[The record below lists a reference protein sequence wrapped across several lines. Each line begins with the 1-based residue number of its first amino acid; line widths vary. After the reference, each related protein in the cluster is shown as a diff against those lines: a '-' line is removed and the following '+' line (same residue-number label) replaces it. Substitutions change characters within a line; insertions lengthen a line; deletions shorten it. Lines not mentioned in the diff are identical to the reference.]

1 MSAASDLSTIRTKV
15 RRVTGRLSPAEMS
28 DNLVDFYINTYLM
41 YDFPEQIRSR
51 ILQTTYRFTTNAFQ
65 DTYEFPSEQYVLMQG
80 PLQCDGYYLNY
91 YQNQEL
97 FYAAWPK
104 IFFLQTV
111 AIGNGATTNPA
122 LANLSALPALANQV
136 MVTTSIAG
144 ETVSYTDDGQG
155 SFLSEG
161 FTIIGITN
169 TNPAIVTLATAT
181 SGIVAGDQVFIS
193 NVFGM
198 TQINGGPYLVTA
210 AAGASIT
217 INVDATIAAGFSPF
231 QTSPGSGMQKQS
243 GTVNYQTGAIA
254 LDWGSP
260 PDNGAQINAHYYTY
274 KASRPNSLLFWGN
287 EMVFRP
293 VPDQGY
299 LIEIPVYKKP
309 VELLA
314 NSQSPE
320 LRQWWQLISYGAALK
335 IFADSL
341 DMESY
346 QKCSPLFQEQEI
358 LAMRS
363 TVDQKSQKKVI
374 TPFSDAGGPQTYP
387 YDFFGY

>member
-15 RRVTGRLSPAEMS
+15 RRVTGRLDPVEMS
-28 DNLVDFYINTYLM
+28 DNDVDFYINTYLL
-41 YDFPEQIRSR
+41 YDFPEQMRSR
-51 ILQTTYRFTTNAFQ
+51 ILQTAYRFTTSAFQ
-65 DTYEFPSEQYVLMQG
+65 DVYPFPSEQYVLMQG
-80 PLQCDGYYLNY
+80 PVQCDGYYLNY

-104 IFFLQTV
+104 TFFLQTV
-111 AIGNGATTNPA
+111 GTGNGAATNPA
-122 LANLSALPALANQV
+122 LAALSALPVLASNV
-136 MVTTSIAG
+136 LLTTSIG
-144 ETVSYTDDGQG
+144 GQTVSYTDNGLG
-155 SFLSEG
+155 AFLSQP
-161 FTIIGITN
+161 FTIIGINQALT
-169 TNPAIVTLATAT
+169 AIVTLSTAV
-181 SGIVAGDQVFIS
+181 SGITVGDQVFIS

-198 TQINGGPYLVTA
+198 TQINGGPYLVVA

-217 INVDATIAAGFSPF
+217 INVDSTLFSAF
-231 QTSPGSGMQKQS
+231 QVSPGSGMQRQA

-274 KASRPNSLLFWGN
+274 KASRPSTILFYGN
-287 EMVFRP
+287 DLTLRP

-309 VELLA
+309 VQLLA
-314 NSQSPE
+314 SSQSPE
-320 LRQWWQLISYGAALK
+320 LRQWWQLIAYGAALK
-335 IFADSL
+335 VFADNL

-346 QKCSPLFQEQEI
+346 QKCMPLFEEQEV

-363 TVDQKSQKKVI
+363 TVDQKSQKRVI
-374 TPFSDAGGPQTYP
+374 TPFSDGGGSRQQN
-387 YDFFGY
+387 YDYFGV